1 MIAHRLTTVQNADM
15 IYVVDQGEI
24 IESGTHSDL
33 MEKKEFY
40 YQLVQAQS
48 LEPDDN
54 GANGNVAKDPSKWN
68 KTTCIVIYVGNVICG
83 LYRTVYKCNSR
94 TQSSI
99 F

>member
-54 GANGNVAKDPSKWN
+54 GANGKVTKDPSYWN
-68 KTTCIVIYVGNVICG
+68 K
-83 LYRTVYKCNSR
+83 
-94 TQSSI
+94 
-99 F
+99 

>member
-1 MIAHRLTTVQNADM
+1 M

-54 GANGNVAKDPSKWN
+54 GANGKVTKDPS
-68 KTTCIVIYVGNVICG
+68 
-83 LYRTVYKCNSR
+83 
-94 TQSSI
+94 
-99 F
+99 

>member
-54 GANGNVAKDPSKWN
+54 GANGKVAKDPSKWN

-83 LYRTVYKCNSR
+83 LYRTVYKCSSR

>member
-48 LEPDDN
+48 LEPDDH
-54 GANGNVAKDPSKWN
+54 GANGKLIDGMNHCNV
-68 KTTCIVIYVGNVICG
+68 C
-83 LYRTVYKCNSR
+83 
-94 TQSSI
+94 
-99 F
+99 